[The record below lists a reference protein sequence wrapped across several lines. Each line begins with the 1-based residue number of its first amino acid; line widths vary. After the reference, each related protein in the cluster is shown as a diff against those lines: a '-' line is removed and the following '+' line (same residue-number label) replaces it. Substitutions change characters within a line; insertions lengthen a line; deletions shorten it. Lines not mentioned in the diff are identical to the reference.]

1 MSKIGS
7 IQISLSTQKDIIP
20 SLDFF
25 FELTRLFAW
34 TELHWLS
41 TQFFFIFIAQIPS
54 LNLP

>member
-1 MSKIGS
+1 MCKIGS